1 MEAQSPNWAISQ
13 GEELALFSP
22 IRRPAPFCMEMEEAC
37 VDGEGREKG
46 GEGRDR
52 EKWEERKEGN
62 CDQHVR

>member
-1 MEAQSPNWAISQ
+1 
-13 GEELALFSP
+13 
-22 IRRPAPFCMEMEEAC
+22 MEMEEAC